1 MNVWAPPLN
10 SYVELLTPTMKVLE
24 GEDFGR
30 CLGHEGGAFMSG
42 ISAFIKEAP
51 ECQLALSPPCE
62 DTTGSEPTATGLGLS
77 PELHALTS

>member
-1 MNVWAPPLN
+1 
-10 SYVELLTPTMKVLE
+10 MKVLE